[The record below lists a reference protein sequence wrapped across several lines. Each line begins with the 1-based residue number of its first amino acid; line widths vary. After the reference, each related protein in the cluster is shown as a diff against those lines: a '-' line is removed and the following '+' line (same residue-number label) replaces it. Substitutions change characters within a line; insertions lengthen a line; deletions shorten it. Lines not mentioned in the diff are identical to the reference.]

1 MLCLVELPS
10 SCLDLLSLPTQV
22 TLEVSLFPTEDLSML
37 SSAFLLLEVLEVLVA
52 LELEVLLLPTVLELV
67 PEATVPDL
75 LVVDPVLTLTS
86 MLEVLV
92 PVLEVLVPVSA
103 VLEVSEELE
112 ASAAL
117 VPEVL
122 EALAVLVLEALA
134 VLEVPEAL
142 EVPVV

>member
-1 MLCLVELPS
+1 
-10 SCLDLLSLPTQV
+10 
-22 TLEVSLFPTEDLSML
+22 ML
-37 SSAFLLLEVLEVLVA
+37 SSAFLLLEVLVA

-67 PEATVPDL
+67 PEPTVPDL

-103 VLEVSEELE
+103 VLEVSEVLE
-112 ASAAL
+112 ALAAL

-122 EALAVLVLEALA
+122 A
-134 VLEVPEAL
+134 VLEVPEVL
-142 EVPVV
+142 EVPVALELVDSCSTES

>member
-1 MLCLVELPS
+1 
-10 SCLDLLSLPTQV
+10 
-22 TLEVSLFPTEDLSML
+22 ML

-92 PVLEVLVPVSA
+92 PVVLEVLVPVSA
-103 VLEVSEELE
+103 VLEVSEVLE

-117 VPEVL
+117 VPFL
-122 EALAVLVLEALA
+122 S
-134 VLEVPEAL
+134 
-142 EVPVV
+142 

>member
-1 MLCLVELPS
+1 
-10 SCLDLLSLPTQV
+10 
-22 TLEVSLFPTEDLSML
+22 ML

-92 PVLEVLVPVSA
+92 PVVLEVLVPVSA
-103 VLEVSEELE
+103 VLEVSEVLE

-122 EALAVLVLEALA
+122 EALAVLVLEVLEDTDQDLLA
-134 VLEVPEAL
+134 VDLPSILTSTLEVPEAL
-142 EVPVV
+142 AVLVLEVPVALELVDSCSTES